1 MKPPLFSIKWLRL
14 DALWKKI
21 VLWGIVFLLSCW
33 NYYHDFFE
41 WFDAL
46 GMAFIL
52 TLQIVAM
59 VLFGYLWL
67 SKQQKFPRLIFW
79 AITLG
84 FTLSRFLIVFFVL
97 QYHLPDWTVF
107 HHPDRVG
114 PFLFI
119 TSAVLIFIGYSY
131 SIYEW
136 GLAARQEYQSLM
148 EHTPKRIQQPIV
160 IKSEGKTIRLLP
172 QDIIYLEAKGEY
184 INYSTPGKNHMYFQR
199 MKNAEKELKGYGLLR
214 AHRSFIINPLH
225 VKSFSANELV
235 MSNEKSIPVSKTYK
249 SPILDNLKD

>member
-1 MKPPLFSIKWLRL
+1 MKQPLFSTKRLRL
-14 DALWKKI
+14 DALWKK
-21 VLWGIVFLLSCW
+21 VGFWGLALLLFSW
-33 NYYHDFFE
+33 NYYRDFFE
-41 WFDAL
+41 WPEAFAMAL
-46 GMAFIL
+46 IL
-52 TLQIVAM
+52 CLQIVAM

-79 AITLG
+79 SITLG
-84 FTLSRFLIVFFVL
+84 FTVSRFLIVFFVL
-97 QYHLPDWTVF
+97 QYHLPEWTVF

-119 TSAVLIFIGYSY
+119 TSAILIFIGYSY

-136 GLAARQEYQSLM
+136 GLAAREKYQDLM

-160 IKSEGKTIRLLP
+160 IKSEGRTIRLLP

-184 INYSTPGKNHMYFQR
+184 INYSTLGKNHMYFQR

-214 AHRSFIINPLH
+214 AHRSFIVNPLH
-225 VKSFSANELV
+225 VSSFSANELV
-235 MSNEKSIPVSKTYK
+235 MVNNKTIPISKTYK
-249 SPILDNLKD
+249 SLILDKLKG